1 MGPFSF
7 CFKGRRQGHSPFG
20 SWELDAEW
28 VSKWPAPLFERPST
42 TTGRRET
49 SSHFQW
55 VAAVM
60 GSPRSRN
67 NPVTETDTKA
77 QGGQKDGSVAA
88 AHQALAL
95 VHGAA
100 DSSEI
105 PAGSL

>member
-1 MGPFSF
+1 M
-7 CFKGRRQGHSPFG
+7 
-20 SWELDAEW
+20 
-28 VSKWPAPLFERPST
+28 
-42 TTGRRET
+42 ET
-49 SSHFQW
+49 
-55 VAAVM
+55 
-60 GSPRSRN
+60 PRSQK

-77 QGGQKDGSVAA
+77 QSGQKDGSVAA